1 MTKLTYR
8 SLLQSRNNYNPKN
21 GKCTGFEWTA
31 AKMPKTPLVQMTQG
45 VPETVSKVIALALA
59 MEIPVSDWIGQ
70 ATKRDLPISS
80 DALKLLL
87 SNCADEITH
96 YKAFEYAAEDYL
108 LEDYKDTA
116 AIFVEWNTDDYH
128 PIMKAGYAEMG
139 VFLVSLSILRLFGG
153 ESLSMLAGNVSRD
166 EMRHVA
172 TNRGVLADIGH
183 DFKQV
188 AAIDRVVEKTL
199 DWMLWDLKVPGL
211 DKDFF
216 MQQSKLLISDGYAPE
231 LEELTNVADDTS
243 FFESPNSLLY

>member
-1 MTKLTYR
+1 MTNLTYKG
-8 SLLQSRNNYNPKN
+8 LLESRLNYRN
-21 GKCTGFEWTA
+21 GKARGYEWTPT
-31 AKMPKTPLVQMTQG
+31 KMPKTSLVQLDKG
-45 VPETVSKVIALALA
+45 VPETISKIIALALA
-59 MEIPVSDWIGQ
+59 MEIPVSDWVGE
-70 ATKRDLPISS
+70 ATKKELPISNH
-80 DALKLLL
+80 AKELLL
-87 SNCADEITH
+87 SNCADEVVH
-96 YKAFEYAAEDYL
+96 YRAFQYAAEDYL

-116 AIFVEWNTDDYH
+116 AIFAEWNTDDYH

-231 LEELTNVADDTS
+231 LEELTNVADDVS
-243 FFESPNSLLY
+243 NFEHSNGLLY

>member
-8 SLLQSRNNYNPKN
+8 SLLESRNNYNPRN

-59 MEIPVSDWIGQ
+59 LELPVGEWI
-70 ATKRDLPISS
+70 ADASKKDLPISK
-80 DALKLLL
+80 DAYKLLL
-87 SNCADEITH
+87 SNVGDESLH
-96 YKAFEYAAEDYL
+96 YRAFQYAAQDYL

-116 AIFVEWNTDDYH
+116 AIFAEWNTDDYH
-128 PIMKAGYAEMG
+128 PILKAGYAEMG

-199 DWMLWDLKVPGL
+199 DWMMSDLKVPGL

-231 LEELTNVADDTS
+231 LEELTNVADDVS
-243 FFESPNSLLY
+243 NFEHSNGLLY